1 MHVWRCVHR
10 DGCMVG
16 IGYELN
22 DDGYL
27 CGFWF
32 VAGIFLVSFRCVRGM
47 ATAISMIP
55 DTPDT

>member
-27 CGFWF
+27 YGFWF

-55 DTPDT
+55 DT